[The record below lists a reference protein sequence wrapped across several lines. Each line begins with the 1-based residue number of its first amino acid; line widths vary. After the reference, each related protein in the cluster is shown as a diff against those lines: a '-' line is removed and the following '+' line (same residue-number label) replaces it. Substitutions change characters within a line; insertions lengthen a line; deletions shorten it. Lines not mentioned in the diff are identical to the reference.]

1 MNLMPT
7 NWRIR
12 EKVEKVKKGK
22 ERKKKNQWWNPNI
35 NSVNIVI
42 MLSIC
47 LHSATVPKQKQ
58 TVPSNVL
65 LQ

>member
-1 MNLMPT
+1 ML
-7 NWRIR
+7 IG
-12 EKVEKVKKGK
+12 ESEEKVKKGK
-22 ERKKKNQWWNPNI
+22 ERKKNRWWNPNI

-47 LHSATVPKQKQ
+47 LHSATVPKQTK